1 MRKLYLSSIMID
13 DVMASAEPD
22 SGPDVNV
29 NDRQFKA
36 LKIKINDER
45 ESPKEAQPAW
55 GTEKMLSL
63 RRAKSSYQHCK
74 MHYK

>member
-36 LKIKINDER
+36 FKNKNDER
-45 ESPKEAQPAW
+45 ESPKKAQPAW
-55 GTEKMLSL
+55 DTEKS
-63 RRAKSSYQHCK
+63 
-74 MHYK
+74 